1 MGYGILAKNPEAEC
15 VDDFSIWTQK
25 KKKNTFMSIAN
36 DGYKNK
42 QSRLHFFGSI
52 IFLRI
57 SLSFLC
63 FSPQK
68 ELCVCVFLQA
78 KISEVLC

>member
-1 MGYGILAKNPEAEC
+1 
-15 VDDFSIWTQK
+15 
-25 KKKNTFMSIAN
+25 MSIAN

-63 FSPQK
+63 FSPKK